1 MIGRQ
6 EQPKLEKGDI
16 IDYDNRR
23 WHVDSVYSDGSI
35 QLTNLNPL
43 DGTINMSSPNWKNHI
58 KNYSLVDKRDVD
70 MSTLVPKNT

>member
-1 MIGRQ
+1 MSSSFALIYKTIKIHNIERNYMIGRQ

-43 DGTINMSSPNWKNHI
+43 DGTINMSP
-58 KNYSLVDKRDVD
+58 
-70 MSTLVPKNT
+70 